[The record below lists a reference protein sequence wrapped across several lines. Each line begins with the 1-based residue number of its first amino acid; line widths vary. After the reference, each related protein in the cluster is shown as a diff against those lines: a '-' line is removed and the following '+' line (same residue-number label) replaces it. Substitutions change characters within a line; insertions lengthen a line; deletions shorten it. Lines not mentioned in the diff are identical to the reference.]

1 LFLRFLRFGFL
12 AWGGPVAQI
21 AMLRDELVVAER
33 WIPPERFNRLLAVY
47 QVLPGPE
54 AHELCVYFGMLMGG
68 RLGGLLAGLGFM
80 LPGFV
85 LMLAFSWLYQ
95 EVGMGGMIL
104 LRAFQGVQA
113 AVIALILRATHR
125 IAQHALSSSWLWSV
139 ALVVGAADL
148 CHVPFWFALPT
159 AGFGHVAAR
168 SGRRVVALLLLA
180 AIVGAAG
187 WQLANMAVH
196 RESAAAAANQ
206 VGGVARAPL
215 LDLFISGLKG
225 GLLTFGGAYTVIP
238 FLEKDVV
245 ERWHWLTVDTFL
257 DGLALSGMLPAP
269 LIIFSTFV
277 GYVAGGLAGA
287 MAITAGI
294 FLPAFT
300 FSLLLHRQLER
311 LLDMPRVRALLD
323 GVTAGVVGIIASTTI
338 QLAPKAFHGAASIG
352 LMGAAL
358 VVLYSWRGKAAVPLV
373 IVGAAAGGW
382 LTLG

>member
-1 LFLRFLRFGFL
+1 
-12 AWGGPVAQI
+12 
-21 AMLRDELVVAER
+21 
-33 WIPPERFNRLLAVY
+33 
-47 QVLPGPE
+47 
-54 AHELCVYFGMLMGG
+54 
-68 RLGGLLAGLGFM
+68 
-80 LPGFV
+80 
-85 LMLAFSWLYQ
+85 
-95 EVGMGGMIL
+95 
-104 LRAFQGVQA
+104 
-113 AVIALILRATHR
+113 
-125 IAQHALSSSWLWSV
+125 
-139 ALVVGAADL
+139 
-148 CHVPFWFALPT
+148 
-159 AGFGHVAAR
+159 
-168 SGRRVVALLLLA
+168 
-180 AIVGAAG
+180 
-187 WQLANMAVH
+187 
-196 RESAAAAANQ
+196 
-206 VGGVARAPL
+206 